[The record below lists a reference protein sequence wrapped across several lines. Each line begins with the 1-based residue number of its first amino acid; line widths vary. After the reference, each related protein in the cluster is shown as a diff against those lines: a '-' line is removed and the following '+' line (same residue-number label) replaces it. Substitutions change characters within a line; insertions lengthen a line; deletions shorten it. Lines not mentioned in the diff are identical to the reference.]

1 MRPLLAKEEEQGAFE
16 VVKVVDS
23 NTLILEDPM
32 EAYQKVQHDLF
43 QRQGGHPRLPNLGRL
58 GGNSKEKVFSFD
70 KIAGYAATQVRLALC
85 SRNPCSLTPWSP
97 LYLIY

>member
-32 EAYQKVQHDLF
+32 EAY
-43 QRQGGHPRLPNLGRL
+43 
-58 GGNSKEKVFSFD
+58 
-70 KIAGYAATQVRLALC
+70 
-85 SRNPCSLTPWSP
+85 
-97 LYLIY
+97 